1 MSTWHSE
8 SIGDIEKKLTTHSAV
23 GLSAQEAAT
32 RLVTYG
38 YNKLPEERGESLVS
52 LFFRQFMSPLIAVLA
67 FASLALFFLGE
78 LMDAGIIAFVLLFN
92 ASLGTIHEGRAQ
104 NTLRALKKFIETK
117 ATVIRNGQEMIISD
131 TDVVPGDILLLKEG
145 EKIPA
150 DARVIESIGLRTD
163 ESALTGEFGAIDKER
178 KTLKNKT
185 LPPADRVNM
194 VFKGTA
200 VLSGSASA
208 LVVETGAHTEIGAI
222 GISLS
227 TAAATDIPLKKEIA
241 SLSRFIL
248 YTAAGICGIFFLFG
262 IASGNSL
269 RSMFAMVVSLSVS
282 IIPEGLPIVL
292 TLVLAHG
299 VWRMAQRNALV
310 KKLQAVEALGHIQVI
325 AVDKTGTITK
335 NEMVVRMIRT
345 ESALFSLTG
354 DGYSPEGTITATD
367 GSDPAKH
374 KDLLKL
380 NTVATLTSNAHVV
393 YSENLNAWQVS
404 GDPTEAAM
412 SVAAKK
418 IGHPK
423 DVLHRTY
430 RDIGELPFHYQKKYH
445 ATLHTGADAQI
456 LTVAGAPE
464 VILSLSSS
472 LLSDDAHKPF
482 GKKEKESIE
491 KEITDYSTKGIR
503 VIGFAYTEYPLH
515 HALTLEESMIKNLTF
530 AGFYCLED
538 SIRPEACTSIQK
550 AQSAGI
556 RVVMITG
563 DHALT
568 AQAIAEKAGI
578 FRTGDTVL
586 TGQGMDAMNDSE
598 FQNALAT
605 TTVFARVTPQYKM
618 RIIKGYKARGEL
630 IAMTGDGVNDAPA
643 LVAADL
649 GIAMGKIGTEVAKEA
664 SDIILLDDNF
674 ASIIAAVEEG
684 RNIYKKIKRV
694 ILYLFAT
701 NLGEV
706 LLIAATLLLGM
717 PLPLVPAQ
725 IIWLNLVTDSFFD
738 VSLGMEP
745 DQKNIL
751 TQQWRT
757 GKSLIDTI
765 MLIRIFFMSLTTMI
779 GALTIFSFYY
789 QTDLP
794 KAWTLAMTTIAV
806 AQWFNAW
813 NCRSGRTSLFA
824 MNPFSNK
831 FLVGALGI
839 VLVLQFTAIY
849 TPFLQVVLRTVPL
862 SLSEIGICILLAAP
876 TILVE
881 ELRKLI
887 TWVISNQ
894 KNKNIAPHVIPA
906 PDRSRG

>member
-1 MSTWHSE
+1 MSTWHTDSLN
-8 SIGDIEKKLTTHSAV
+8 DIEKRLNTNITD
-23 GLSAQEAAT
+23 GLSSEEATT
-32 RLVTYG
+32 RLTTYG
-38 YNKLPEERGESLVS
+38 YNKLPEEKSESLAS

-67 FASLALFFLGE
+67 CASLALFFLGE

-92 ASLGTIHEGRAQ
+92 ATIGTIHEGRAQ

-117 ATVIRNGQEMIISD
+117 ATVIRGGQEIIIPD
-131 TDVVPGDILLLKEG
+131 TDVVPGDILILKEG

-178 KTLKNKT
+178 KTLKKS
-185 LPPADRVNM
+185 LPLADRVNM

-200 VLSGSASA
+200 VLSGSGSA
-208 LVVETGAHTEIGAI
+208 LVVETGARTEIGAI
-222 GISLS
+222 GISIS
-227 TAAATDIPLKKEIA
+227 TAATTDIPLKKEIA
-241 SLSRFIL
+241 ALSRSIL
-248 YTAAGICGIFFLFG
+248 IIAAGICTVFFLFG

-269 RSMFAMVVSLSVS
+269 RTMFATVVSLSVS

-299 VWRMAQRNALV
+299 VWRMAKRNALV
-310 KKLQAVEALGHIQVI
+310 KKLQAVEGLGQIQVI

-335 NEMVVRMIRT
+335 NEMIVRTIK
-345 ESALFSLTG
+345 AGNDLFTLTG
-354 DGYSPEGTITATD
+354 DGYSPEGAITAED
-367 GSDPAKH
+367 KKSDPKTH

-380 NTVATLTSNAHVV
+380 NTVATLTSNAHVA
-393 YSENLNAWQVS
+393 YSETTRTWQVS
-404 GDPTEAAM
+404 GDPTEAAI
-412 SVAAKK
+412 VIAAKK

-423 DVLHRTY
+423 DTVHHAY

-445 ATLHTGADAQI
+445 ATLHVSVDAQI

-472 LLSDDAHKPF
+472 VLSHGAEKPF
-482 GKKEKESIE
+482 GKKERELTE
-491 KEITDYSTKGIR
+491 QEILEYSKKGIR
-503 VIGFAYTEYPLH
+503 VIGFAYAEYSPQK
-515 HALTLEESMIKNLTF
+515 AMTLDESFVKNLTF
-530 AGFYCLED
+530 AGFYCMED
-538 SIRPEACTSIQK
+538 SIRPEALTSVQK
-550 AQSAGI
+550 AQTAGI

-563 DHALT
+563 DHAFT
-568 AQAIAEKAGI
+568 AQAIAQQAGI
-578 FRTGDTVL
+578 FRNGDTVL
-586 TGQGMDAMNDSE
+586 SGQDIDAMNDQA
-598 FQNALAT
+598 FQAALAT

-684 RNIYKKIKRV
+684 RNIYKKIRRV

-717 PLPLVPAQ
+717 PLPLLPAQ

-745 DQKNIL
+745 YQKDIL
-751 TQQWRT
+751 TKQWRT
-757 GKSLIDTI
+757 GKSLIDKI
-765 MLIRIFFMSLTTMI
+765 MLVRISLMSLTTMI
-779 GALTIFSFYY
+779 GAFIAFSSFY

-839 VLVLQFTAIY
+839 VLVLQLAAIY
-849 TPFLQVVLRTVPL
+849 SPVLQLVLRTVPL
-862 SLSEIGICILLAAP
+862 SLSDIGLCILLAAP

-881 ELRKLI
+881 EVRKLI
-887 TWVISNQ
+887 AFLS
-894 KNKNIAPHVIPA
+894 
-906 PDRSRG
+906 SRA